1 MCKSCKGCIFNMGY
15 VSGNDRIYC
24 DYIEDD
30 MSIYTGCEFYEEGK
44 NNGTEGIRR
53 EMR

>member
-1 MCKSCKGCIFNMGY
+1 MCNTCKDCIFNMGY
-15 VSGNDRIYC
+15 IPGNDRIYC

-30 MSIYTGCEFYEEGK
+30 IINTGCEYYDEVK
-44 NNGTEGIRR
+44 DNGTEGTGR

>member
-1 MCKSCKGCIFNMGY
+1 MCKTCKGCIFNMGY
-15 VSGNDRIYC
+15 VPGNDRIYC

-30 MSIYTGCEFYEEGK
+30 MSNIGCEFYDEVK
-44 NNGTEGIRR
+44 DNGTEGTGR